1 MSDDGLFSRE
11 EIQQGGLSRV
21 RRARALLYLVEQEA
35 RRIRDQR
42 AVLAT
47 STPEAGLLLSALHSA
62 DPETMRRSLPG
73 EADNA
78 FLESFRNARRQATGA
93 EVRALANTVDNWK
106 VLLPDDLGLR
116 AEVLHQMSKRHAMPR
131 NRVAH
136 LAGVFGVGT
145 EAFDAE
151 YQRVVGEPVATAFT
165 APIGWFAWWSAGRKK
180 G

>member
-21 RRARALLYLVEQEA
+21 RRARALLYLIEQEA

-47 STPEAGLLLSALHSA
+47 SAPEAGLLLSALHSA

-73 EADNA
+73 EADDA
-78 FLESFRNARRQATGA
+78 FIESFRNARRAATGP
-93 EVRALANTVDNWK
+93 EVRALAGTVDNWK
-106 VLLPDDLGLR
+106 VLLPADLSLR
-116 AEVLHQMSKRHAMPR
+116 AEVLHQMASRYAMPS
-131 NRVAH
+131 NRVSQ
-136 LAGVFGVGT
+136 LAEAFGVGT
-145 EAFDAE
+145 AEFDAE
-151 YQRVVGEPVATAFT
+151 YQKVAGQPVASAFS
-165 APIGWFAWWSAGRKK
+165 APVSWFAWWSARRKK